1 MKNKIKKIIIIIF
14 TLFLIIMII
23 GVIFL
28 EYKTNIIQKGI
39 YKIETYFEDKKEYN
53 IRNDENETLKQQLE
67 EYEPF
72 EKDDNSW
79 YSKYNFIS
87 HGGGGID
94 GKLYTNSLEAYNYS
108 YNKGNRMFDA
118 DLRFT
123 SDGVLVL
130 RHSWLDDLE
139 QINIEKRITDSWLD
153 DLSQTQIKKEE
164 TPTYEEF
171 KNTVIYGK
179 YTPMSF
185 LDVLNFMNE
194 HEDVYI
200 ACDTKENVEETYK
213 YIVSIAKENNM
224 EYLLERII
232 VSFYKYDDYYIIKQI
247 YPFKNYMI
255 RQQEVYP
262 QNYYELAKFCLDN
275 NIKVVNISTE
285 YIDKDDYSILLD
297 KNIILFA
304 ETIDSLGKY
313 EYYKEKGIKGAIT
326 NFLYEED
333 LKYIN

>member
-1 MKNKIKKIIIIIF
+1 
-14 TLFLIIMII
+14 
-23 GVIFL
+23 
-28 EYKTNIIQKGI
+28 
-39 YKIETYFEDKKEYN
+39 
-53 IRNDENETLKQQLE
+53 
-67 EYEPF
+67 
-72 EKDDNSW
+72 
-79 YSKYNFIS
+79 
-87 HGGGGID
+87 
-94 GKLYTNSLEAYNYS
+94 
-108 YNKGNRMFDA
+108 MFDA